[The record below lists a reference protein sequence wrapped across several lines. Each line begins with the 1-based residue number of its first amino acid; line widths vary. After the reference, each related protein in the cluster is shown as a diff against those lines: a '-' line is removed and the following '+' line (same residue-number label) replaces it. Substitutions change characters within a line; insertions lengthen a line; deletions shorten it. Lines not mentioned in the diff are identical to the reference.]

1 MEFLEGATRDQ
12 RDDEVRRTADLVLGA
27 ACHTMALTG
36 ARRRVETGMS
46 RREHAR
52 VLEALDLAALEAS
65 VNRILEEVVQPHLP
79 RGPVDVAVDLNPLPY
94 HGKPFRD
101 PEELSQ
107 GEAREGTTWFHRY
120 ATLYVVARRRRY
132 TLAVRFVRGSETA
145 TEALKPLLRE
155 AMARGVRPRIVY
167 ADKAF
172 CTSKPWG
179 GWRTTWRASSSPCP

>member
-1 MEFLEGATRDQ
+1 
-12 RDDEVRRTADLVLGA
+12 
-27 ACHTMALTG
+27 
-36 ARRRVETGMS
+36 MS

-52 VLEALDLAALEAS
+52 VLEDLDLAALEAS

-79 RGPVDVAVDLNPLPY
+79 RGSVDVAVDLNPLPY
-94 HGKPFRD
+94 HGQPFMD
-101 PEELSQ
+101 PDELSQ

-132 TLAVRFVRGSETA
+132 TLAVRFVRGSEKA

-155 AMARGVRPRIVY
+155 AMARGLKPRNVY
-167 ADKAF
+167 ADKPF

-179 GWRTTWRASSSPCP
+179 GPWTAWTPSSSPCP